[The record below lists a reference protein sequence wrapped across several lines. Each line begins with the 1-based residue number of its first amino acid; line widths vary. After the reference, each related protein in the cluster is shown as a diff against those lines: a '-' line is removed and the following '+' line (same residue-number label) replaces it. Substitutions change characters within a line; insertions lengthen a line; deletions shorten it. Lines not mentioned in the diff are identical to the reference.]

1 MRRNSNVYSVIKYG
15 VFIMYQCSM
24 GEEHRRLEIE
34 IEYDGQAI
42 LDSRWHADSECSPFS
57 RLYYIKNGNGWLKC
71 GNDVI
76 NMTAGNVYL
85 IPAECRFSYGCT
97 ALEKMFFHISV
108 ITAEQ
113 YDLLSGLKKI
123 YCAPFLP
130 EDYKQLE
137 RCYFSKNYTDFLG
150 LKTVIYKTVLQFA
163 EDALLKNGDIR
174 RYSELVEKSMRYI
187 QNNPRINLTAK
198 ELAGKMFV
206 SESKL
211 RNAFRAET
219 GMTLGKYIDGI
230 VFRRAK
236 MLLAKKKL
244 SMEEISR
251 ELGFCDRFYFSR
263 RFKQRVGKT
272 PSDYRNECG
281 TIE

>member
-1 MRRNSNVYSVIKYG
+1 
-15 VFIMYQCSM
+15 MYQCSM

-34 IEYDGQAI
+34 IEYGGRAV
-42 LDSRWHADSECSPFS
+42 LDSRWHAESECSPFS
-57 RLYYIKNGNGWLKC
+57 RLYYVKNGSGQLKC
-71 GNDVI
+71 GRDTV
-76 NMTAGNVYL
+76 NMTGGYVYL
-85 IPAECRFSYGCT
+85 IPAECEFSYGCT
-97 ALEKMFFHISV
+97 ELEKMFFHISV
-108 ITAEQ
+108 TTAEQ
-113 YDLLSGLKKI
+113 FELLSGLKKI
-123 YCAPFLP
+123 YCEPFLP
-130 EDYKQLE
+130 EEYEQLE
-137 RCYFSKNYTDFLG
+137 RCYFSKNYTDFLR

-219 GMTLGKYIDGI
+219 GMTIGKYTSDI

-236 MLLAKKKL
+236 LLLAKKRL

-263 RFKQRVGKT
+263 RFKQYCRKT
-272 PSDYRNECG
+272 PSEYKRECG
-281 TIE
+281 FAEAIPSECAQLY